1 MNWLLLVV
9 IGLLGFVAALISAA
23 ILLLIF
29 DAVLRLLFWRNE
41 QAVDMEVLA
50 PDGSSTTF
58 IVYLPGILA
67 SATMMPE
74 RLVKTMAQFGE
85 VWGVNYLSPRFRPK
99 RIISVVSRW
108 IIACCEKDPRIEHV
122 ILVGSS
128 MGGLLAYDIN
138 KKLSKSPLMKN
149 VEIGIMAIDA
159 PTESKDLQPP
169 FDFLSPFVRIIP
181 FGPLSNLLR
190 KPIMKRL
197 VIPPKEGEIDYDID
211 REWLE
216 QQVEGARSF
225 LPSFWYDQTM
235 YIVRHGALAANSIDC
250 PVVYI
255 RSTEDDD
262 TVKPEAAD
270 SWQQAVSPIS
280 PVSFML
286 DAEGAKHAAYAQNPS
301 AYEEVLP
308 FAFRLLIGY

>member
-9 IGLLGFVAALISAA
+9 IGLLGLLATLISA
-23 ILLLIF
+23 IVLFLIV
-29 DAVLRLLFWRNE
+29 DAVLRRWFWRNDL
-41 QAVDMEVLA
+41 AVDMEVLA
-50 PDGSSTTF
+50 PNGLSTTF
-58 IVYLPGILA
+58 VVYLPGILA
-67 SATMMPE
+67 SSTMMPE
-74 RLVKTMAQFGE
+74 RLVKAWAEFGE

-108 IIACCEKDPRIEHV
+108 IIACCEKDSRIEHV

-149 VEIGIMAIDA
+149 VEIGLMPIDA
-159 PTESKDLQPP
+159 PTGSKDLQPP

-181 FGPLSNLLR
+181 FGPLSNHLR

-211 REWLE
+211 LEWLE

-262 TVKPEAAD
+262 TVKPEAAN
-270 SWQQAVSPIS
+270 SWQQAVSSTS
-280 PVSFML
+280 PRSFML
-286 DAEGAKHAAYAQNPS
+286 DAEGAKHAAYAQNPR
-301 AYEEVLP
+301 AYEEVFP
-308 FAFRLLIGY
+308 VAFRLLGV